1 MDVVAST
8 AFSVD
13 IDSIN
18 NPSDPFVANIRK
30 LVKFTFLTPLFLLL
44 GMSNVGW
51 FNQDVHL
58 VPLNPELYTFYSFQF
73 SFHSWSRCSI
83 R

>member
-18 NPSDPFVANIRK
+18 HPSDPFVANVKK
-30 LVKFTFLTPLFLLL
+30 LVSFNLLHPLILLT
-44 GMSNVGW
+44 SS
-51 FNQDVHL
+51 
-58 VPLNPELYTFYSFQF
+58 YTIF
-73 SFHSWSRCSI
+73 
-83 R
+83 